1 MNWTRKLM
9 AIAIPATLTL
19 ALMSAAI
26 QAGAQRAPLFPKVKF
41 ETSAGDFVVQLDG
54 RRAPLTVRN
63 FLKYVETGHY
73 NGTIFHRVISGFM
86 AQGGGYDTDL
96 TEKPTRDGIP
106 NESGNGLSNTPY
118 TLAMARTGD
127 PHSASAQFFV
137 NLVDN
142 SRLDPSPG
150 RWGYAVF
157 GEVVEGTEVIDAIGA
172 METGP
177 KGRFPSDVPKT
188 DVIIKKAFVIKAAA
202 ATK

>member
-1 MNWTRKLM
+1 MNLTRRLIALAAP
-9 AIAIPATLTL
+9 AIVALTL
-19 ALMSAAI
+19 IGAGSHAATP
-26 QAGAQRAPLFPKVKF
+26 RAPLYPQVKF
-41 ETSAGDFVVQLDG
+41 TTSAGDFVVQLNG
-54 RRAPLTVRN
+54 RKAPLTTRN
-63 FLKYVETGHY
+63 FLKYVESGHY

-106 NESGNGLSNTPY
+106 NESGNGLSNAPY

-137 NLVDN
+137 NLADN
-142 SRLDPSPG
+142 SRLDPSPS

-157 GEVVEGTEVIDAIGA
+157 GEVVEGKEVIDALGA

-177 KGRFPSDVPKT
+177 KGRFRSDVPKT
-188 DVIIKKAFVIKAAA
+188 DVVIKKAFVLKPDT
-202 ATK
+202 TK